1 MKKNDIFCSENEI
14 MNFQNKDKHPEEY
27 IYKNVFLCP
36 LNKNDCVN
44 SMDIFDDIIIY
55 GTIMGSVYLCRVD
68 ENNLKYKKPKQEN
81 DEMIININDNINKK
95 KINIDSESDKETD
108 KFEKKIKNDKKVN
121 KEIPKIPS
129 IKLNKLEENIYNNGN
144 IITLNNN
151 INTYGITHGENQ
163 ELKKT
168 NQNDNIPNE
177 SMKTIR
183 ELPSNNIK
191 KKEDHTLHNE
201 IFSLKKKTNN
211 VESEEDVLYFPQVTK
226 LILNASENISCVV
239 FDTKDNVIISIG
251 DLEIIKLEKIS
262 TFNISDS
269 NSKYDYTRVRNY
281 PTEEEHII
289 NCENT
294 TCFLTSSNYLI
305 LNTVFEENNSPIIMQ
320 QIPYQNKILN
330 NLDIVKGNIEMF
342 NFCVPFDFDGDKFL
356 FLDYQT
362 KDIRRIC
369 IFYTISENQP
379 FIHKINQDFGHIS
392 HMRLLQKDKI
402 FLCRKYTHCEIYKL
416 NENEEFTLLE
426 DWNHIGEEIIAVDI
440 YLQGTKISK
449 NFMNNNLNDIYN
461 IQSNENIYNDMDKIQ
476 STRRVFEKEEKE
488 NEVKITFNDKAHNHK
503 KNLIIIDYNKSNNSS
518 FRDLEYNNKWNYK
531 KKFKEENY
539 FSDNSIKNNNK
550 KKEEIEIYNKH
561 KSKSKNK
568 EFNIK
573 LKNDN
578 EMEIHNDN
586 LLKIKSNDLNNNK
599 YMDLK
604 NTGSNEDN
612 KTYIVTLDLNGNV
625 NLYSNKINKVLFNL
639 YQISN
644 IDKKYKDE
652 EFFSSGFPYFIIMNS
667 IYFAISTDHGIF
679 VITKGK
685 K

>member
-1 MKKNDIFCSENEI
+1 MKKNDIHCSENEI

-121 KEIPKIPS
+121 KDIPKIPS

-177 SMKTIR
+177 SMKKIR

>member
-1 MKKNDIFCSENEI
+1 MKKNDIHCSENEI

-44 SMDIFDDIIIY
+44 SMDVFDDIIIY

-68 ENNLKYKKPKQEN
+68 ENNLKYKRPKQEN
-81 DEMIININDNINKK
+81 DEMIINVNDINKK

-108 KFEKKIKNDKKVN
+108 KYEKKIKNDKKVN
-121 KEIPKIPS
+121 KDIPKIPS

-144 IITLNNN
+144 IITLNKN

-679 VITKGK
+679 VIKKGK

>member
-1 MKKNDIFCSENEI
+1 MKKNDIHCSENEI

-108 KFEKKIKNDKKVN
+108 KYEKKIKNDKKVN

-151 INTYGITHGENQ
+151 INTYGVTHGENQ

-211 VESEEDVLYFPQVTK
+211 VESEENVLYFPQVTK

-392 HMRLLQKDKI
+392 HMRLLQNDKI

-416 NENEEFTLLE
+416 NETEECTLLE

-461 IQSNENIYNDMDKIQ
+461 IQSNENIYNDMGKIQ

>member
-1 MKKNDIFCSENEI
+1 MKKNDIHCSENEI

-44 SMDIFDDIIIY
+44 SMDVFDDIIIY

-121 KEIPKIPS
+121 KDIPKIPS

-151 INTYGITHGENQ
+151 INTYGVTHGENQ

>member
-1 MKKNDIFCSENEI
+1 MKKNDIHCSENEI

>member
-1 MKKNDIFCSENEI
+1 MKKNDIHCSENEI

-108 KFEKKIKNDKKVN
+108 KYEKKIKNDKKVN
-121 KEIPKIPS
+121 KDIPKIPS

-151 INTYGITHGENQ
+151 INTYGVTHGENQ

-211 VESEEDVLYFPQVTK
+211 VESEENVLYFPQVTK

-392 HMRLLQKDKI
+392 HMRLLQNDKI

-416 NENEEFTLLE
+416 NETEEFTLLE

-586 LLKIKSNDLNNNK
+586 LLKIKSNDLKINK

>member
-1 MKKNDIFCSENEI
+1 MKKNDIHCSENEI

-68 ENNLKYKKPKQEN
+68 ENNLKYKRPKQEN
-81 DEMIININDNINKK
+81 DEMIINVNDINKK

-144 IITLNNN
+144 IITLNKN

>member
-1 MKKNDIFCSENEI
+1 MKKNDIHCSENEI

-81 DEMIININDNINKK
+81 DEMIINVNDINKK

-121 KEIPKIPS
+121 KDIPKIPS

-151 INTYGITHGENQ
+151 INTYGVTHGENQ

-177 SMKTIR
+177 IMKTIR

>member
-1 MKKNDIFCSENEI
+1 MKKNDIHCSENEI

-44 SMDIFDDIIIY
+44 SMDVFDDIIIY

-68 ENNLKYKKPKQEN
+68 ENNLKYKRPKQEN

-121 KEIPKIPS
+121 KDIPKIPS

>member
-1 MKKNDIFCSENEI
+1 MKKNDIHCSENEI

-81 DEMIININDNINKK
+81 DEMIINVNDINKK